1 MNIVSIVGQKGGSGK
16 SSIAANLA
24 AGLHRAG
31 KRVALIDADPQ
42 QTLVDW
48 QAARPAD
55 ADLPKVMQATTA
67 KEVQAAIKAAQADT
81 IVIDCPGRAAAL
93 TAAVMGFSDVALI
106 VIQPSAPDLW
116 AAAETCK
123 QVAAVQK
130 AGRDL
135 KAAFLL
141 NRVQPNTRIAS
152 EFAKG
157 EWNEHEGVEVMDAAI
172 GNRTAF
178 AMAFAEGVSVFD
190 LSGADAARAEVQAV
204 IDELEAGQWL
214 R

>member
-1 MNIVSIVGQKGGSGK
+1 MNIVSIVGQKGGTGK
-16 SSIAANLA
+16 STTAANLA

-31 KRVALIDADPQ
+31 KRVLIVDADPQ
-42 QTLVDW
+42 GTLMDW
-48 QAARPAD
+48 QAVRREGVE
-55 ADLPKVMQATTA
+55 LPLVVKATTA

-81 IVIDCPGRAAAL
+81 VVIDCPGRAAAL
-93 TAAVMGFSDVALI
+93 SAAVIGFCDVSLI

-116 AAAETCK
+116 AAAETCA
-123 QVAAVQK
+123 QVQAAQK
-130 AGRDL
+130 AGRNL
-135 KAAFLL
+135 NAAFLL
-141 NRVQPNTRIAS
+141 NRVQPNTRITS

-157 EWNEHEGVEVMDAAI
+157 DWNDHKGIEVIQATI

-178 AMAFAEGVSVFD
+178 AMAFAEGVSVFE
-190 LSGADAARAEVQAV
+190 LVGADAARAEVKSV